1 MVLEH
6 LSLMLL
12 MHEYVNAKILKQDD
26 IVWYSHPAG
35 ALQAELILPAEV
47 YLPLTEK

>member
-12 MHEYVNAKILKQDD
+12 THEYVNAKILEQDD
-26 IVWYSHPAG
+26 IVWYWHPAD
-35 ALQAELILPAEV
+35 ALRAELILPVEV